1 MVGKEERRKSF
12 NRAEMLK
19 PSPCI
24 VNKKMCQKRR
34 TEKKNK
40 QTLDNNNCTYWF
52 HWYEY
57 HFFLD
62 DVITLLYCCL
72 TCPENADGN

>member
-1 MVGKEERRKSF
+1 MGKEERRKSF

-24 VNKKMCQKRR
+24 VNKETCLKRR

-40 QTLDNNNCTYWF
+40 QMLDQ
-52 HWYEY
+52 
-57 HFFLD
+57 
-62 DVITLLYCCL
+62 
-72 TCPENADGN
+72 